1 MFLLLELF
9 LTRFSFN
16 IPLVSRQEVFEQ
28 CKVAVNQM
36 YGIEFE

>member
-16 IPLVSRQEVFEQ
+16 IPPGYRQEVFGQ